1 MKKVF
6 SILLALAMAVLCLF
20 GAFANED
27 TGRAYELPS
36 SQGVIPPTEEEILAG
51 EQKACTDWLSCWGSV
66 TATALKFNQPH
77 ELVVVHCQ
85 MKKCLNYR
93 PY

>member
-51 EQKACTDWLSCWGSV
+51 EQKAADMHRLV
-66 TATALKFNQPH
+66 
-77 ELVVVHCQ
+77 ELLGLGYGNCSEIQ
-85 MKKCLNYR
+85 SA
-93 PY
+93 